1 MQSEFWDKHA
11 EKYDDA
17 ITRHDFQYLR
27 TIDST
32 APLLKESDVLLDL
45 GCASGEICL
54 DLADKVLRIRGID
67 TSTVMI
73 ELARQKARTR
83 KITNVDFSPSDAFD
97 ADLAENSFSAI
108 TAFSVF
114 HLVDDLPSVLNRLY
128 RLLAPG
134 GLLVSLTPCLLER
147 NWIFR
152 TLVGL
157 AQKSRLAPPIHG
169 LAFDELAPL
178 VIQSGFEIIEDELWD
193 EHDAI
198 RRVVARK
205 PITQGESGEGN
216 DNENVEM

>member
-73 ELARQKARTR
+73 ELARQKARLR
-83 KITNVDFSPSDAFD
+83 
-97 ADLAENSFSAI
+97 
-108 TAFSVF
+108 
-114 HLVDDLPSVLNRLY
+114 
-128 RLLAPG
+128 
-134 GLLVSLTPCLLER
+134 C
-147 NWIFR
+147 
-152 TLVGL
+152 
-157 AQKSRLAPPIHG
+157 
-169 LAFDELAPL
+169 
-178 VIQSGFEIIEDELWD
+178 
-193 EHDAI
+193 
-198 RRVVARK
+198 
-205 PITQGESGEGN
+205 
-216 DNENVEM
+216 

>member
-134 GLLVSLTPCLLER
+134 GLLVSLSACLRETGYSER
-147 NWIFR
+147 WSALLKSLDWLRRFMGWPLTNWR
-152 TLVGL
+152 
-157 AQKSRLAPPIHG
+157 P
-169 LAFDELAPL
+169 
-178 VIQSGFEIIEDELWD
+178 
-193 EHDAI
+193 
-198 RRVVARK
+198 
-205 PITQGESGEGN
+205 
-216 DNENVEM
+216 